1 MEKIGDYFVR
11 LTAQDAEFRAGLK
24 RAVDAAESS
33 GKRMTKEFEST
44 RATFR
49 TLLGAITGAGI
60 GWWSRQMIQN
70 AESLQDL
77 SEATG
82 STVESLSRLQNI
94 AKINGDQFETFKGA
108 MERLAAGM
116 AGAEEGSSKT
126 AEALRFLGVTATDP
140 ARALE
145 EIAKKLDGFS
155 DGVGKAALVKDLF
168 GRTGV
173 GFIATL
179 KQIAQSGEQAATVTT
194 QQAAEAS
201 RLAEAYRSLQVNS
214 TTLSNA
220 LLSGLV
226 PAAAKMVEEFIEGT
240 RVAGGFLE
248 ALRLFGPL
256 KTSTFENIGK
266 QIREVTDEIEE
277 ANRVSHGAFYDLLSK
292 LSGDFFGRA
301 ADSSD
306 PEKRLRLLKFRQR
319 QLALDLISPANEDA
333 RDIRARTKPALPYVS
348 SPAGG
353 RKVAEDD
360 PTRKLLE
367 GALKAIEAYTEE
379 EREILKTRQEYLDR
393 YFSAGNLGIEDY
405 FKAKEATQAEDL
417 RVTLE
422 GIDKEIA
429 ALERYKEAKNRTK
442 VEIADTENK
451 IGDLQ
456 KKRVLAEQQ
465 NARSGVL
472 LWFEQR
478 SEAEKYARTLDDINT
493 RLLEMTGD
501 TLGAL
506 RRRQRAQNG
515 AARSLFERNGDTEAL
530 EQLDRLERQE
540 ELQVRLNN
548 AQQDFGL
555 ILDEIGVKHQ
565 LIAAGREAG
574 TLTELE
580 ALAQVSAA
588 NKAHV
593 AQLEEVA
600 EAYRR
605 LAETSGDPRFLL
617 AAEQMRVKLEEIK
630 ATGDLVAK
638 KFNDIG
644 AGAFADALQALATG
658 QKSFKEAA
666 LDFGKNVSTSI
677 TRVVA
682 DNLAQKAFGKDGIF
696 SGFGDLF
703 SGLFGGAESGA
714 VALTGSATALS
725 GSAAALSAAA
735 GALTAA
741 AAASSASSFG
751 SSFSNIF
758 QGSGGGGFADILTGL
773 QGFAAGGNPP
783 VGRLSLVG
791 ERGPELIFPRAPMTV
806 APLAVAA
813 GGGAGRRAVTI
824 TQHINVLPG
833 ASTQS
838 ARQAAAAVRDSTV
851 RAIKDR

>member
-24 RAVDAAESS
+24 RAVEAAESS
-33 GKRMTKEFEST
+33 GKRMTKEFETT

-49 TLLGAITGAGI
+49 TVLGAITGAGI
-60 GWWSRQMIQN
+60 GWWSRQIIQN

-116 AGAEEGSSKT
+116 AGAEDGSSKT

-140 ARALE
+140 AQALE
-145 EIAKKLDGFS
+145 EIAKKLDSFS

-173 GFIATL
+173 GFTATL

-220 LLSGLV
+220 LLSSLV

-240 RVAGGFLE
+240 RIAGGFLE
-248 ALRLFGPL
+248 SLRLFGTLPS
-256 KTSTFENIGK
+256 STFENVGG
-266 QIREVTDEIEE
+266 QIKELTTQLEE
-277 ANRVSHGAFYDLLSK
+277 ANKAASQGDFYNLLSK

-301 ADSSD
+301 ANDS
-306 PEKRLRLLKFRQR
+306 EKKLQLLKFRQR
-319 QLALDLISPANEDA
+319 QQALALISPANEDA
-333 RDIRARTKPALPYVS
+333 RDIRARTKPALPYTS

-353 RKVAEDD
+353 RKAAEDD

-367 GALKAIEAYTEE
+367 GALKAIQAYTEE

>member
-33 GKRMTKEFEST
+33 GKRMTKEFET
-44 RATFR
+44 ARATFR
-49 TLLGAITGAGI
+49 TLAASFAVIGI
-60 GWWSRQMIQN
+60 GAWSRQLILN
-70 AESLQDL
+70 AEALKDL
-77 SEATG
+77 SESTG

-94 AKINGDQFETFKGA
+94 AKIGGDQFETFKGA

-116 AGAEEGSSKT
+116 AGAEDGSSKT

-140 ARALE
+140 AQALE
-145 EIAKKLDGFS
+145 EIAKKLDGFA
-155 DGVGKAALVKDLF
+155 DGAGKAALVRDLF

-173 GFIATL
+173 GFISTL
-179 KQIAQSGEQAATVTT
+179 KQIAQSGDQAATVTT
-194 QQAAEAS
+194 QQAAEAT
-201 RLAEAYRSLQVNS
+201 RLAESYRTLQV
-214 TTLSNA
+214 
-220 LLSGLV
+220 
-226 PAAAKMVEEFIEGT
+226 AADQVGTSVASHFIPILADLIEQMRFGT
-240 RVAGGFLE
+240 SVAGGFGE
-248 ALRLFGPL
+248 ALLRFGTLAGPADGLRKIGDELREARGELERL
-256 KTSTFENIGK
+256 
-266 QIREVTDEIEE
+266 QRE
-277 ANRVSHGAFYDLLSK
+277 K
-292 LSGDFFGRA
+292 GDFTDLPLVGDFAG
-301 ADSSD
+301 
-306 PEKRLRLLKFRQR
+306 KRFDQAIANQQQRIEFLKLIQR
-319 QLALDLISPANEDA
+319 QQASKLISPLNEDA

-353 RKVAEDD
+353 RKAPEDD

-417 RVTLE
+417 RVTLD
-422 GIDKEIA
+422 GIDREIA
-429 ALERYKEAKNRTK
+429 ALERYKEAKGRTR

-478 SEAEKYARTLDDINT
+478 AEAEKYARTLDDINT
-493 RLLEMTGD
+493 RLLEISGD

-555 ILDEIGVKHQ
+555 ILDEIGIKHQ
-565 LIAAGREAG
+565 LIAVGREAG

-593 AQLEEVA
+593 AQLEAVA
-600 EAYRR
+600 DAYRK

-666 LDFGKNVSTSI
+666 LDFGKNVSTQI
-677 TRVVA
+677 TGVVA

-725 GSAAALSAAA
+725 GSAAALTASAAA
-735 GALTAA
+735 LSAS
-741 AAASSASSFG
+741 AAASTASSFG
-751 SSFSNIF
+751 SGFGNLFDIF
-758 QGSGGGGFADILTGL
+758 GGGGDILTGL

-791 ERGPELIFPRAPMTV
+791 ERGPELIYPRAAMTV
-806 APLAVAA
+806 APLAVDT
-813 GGGAGRRAVTI
+813 GGGRAERVTVAQ
-824 TQHINVLPG
+824 TINVLPG
-833 ASTQS
+833 ANYQT
-838 ARQAAAAVRDSTV
+838 ARQAAKLAAD
-851 RAIKDR
+851 RATFARRRG

>member
-33 GKRMTKEFEST
+33 GKRMTKEFET
-44 RATFR
+44 ARATFR
-49 TLLGAITGAGI
+49 TLAASFAVIGI
-60 GWWSRQMIQN
+60 GAWSRQLVLN
-70 AESLQDL
+70 AEALKDL
-77 SEATG
+77 SESTG

-94 AKINGDQFETFKGA
+94 AKIGGDQFETFKGA

-140 ARALE
+140 AQALE
-145 EIAKKLDGFS
+145 EIAKKLDGFA
-155 DGVGKAALVKDLF
+155 DGAGKAALVKDLF

-173 GFIATL
+173 GFISTL

-194 QQAAEAS
+194 QQAAEAT
-201 RLAEAYRSLQVNS
+201 RLAESYRTLQVAADQVGTS
-214 TTLSNA
+214 VASHFIPILADLIEQMRLGTSMAGGFGKA
-220 LLSGLV
+220 LLSFGTLAGPADGVRKIGDELRAARGELERLQKEKSDFTGLPLV
-226 PAAAKMVEEFIEGT
+226 GDFAGKRFDDAIAK
-240 RVAGGFLE
+240 
-248 ALRLFGPL
+248 
-256 KTSTFENIGK
+256 K
-266 QIREVTDEIEE
+266 QQEIE
-277 ANRVSHGAFYDLLSK
+277 FLK
-292 LSGDFFGRA
+292 LI
-301 ADSSD
+301 
-306 PEKRLRLLKFRQR
+306 QR
-319 QLALDLISPANEDA
+319 QQASKLISPENEDV
-333 RDIRARTKPALPYVS
+333 RDKLAQRKGGVNYRS
-348 SPAGG
+348 SSAGG
-353 RKVAEDD
+353 KVAEDD

-806 APLAVAA
+806 APLAIAA

-824 TQHINVLPG
+824 TQHINVMPG

>member
-24 RAVDAAESS
+24 RAVEAAESS
-33 GKRMTKEFEST
+33 GKRMTKEFETT

-49 TLLGAITGAGI
+49 TVLGAITGAGI
-60 GWWSRQMIQN
+60 GWWSRQIIQN

-116 AGAEEGSSKT
+116 AGAEDGSSKT

-140 ARALE
+140 AQALE
-145 EIAKKLDGFS
+145 EIAKKLDSFS

-214 TTLSNA
+214 TALSNA
-220 LLSGLV
+220 FLSGLV
-226 PAAAKMVEEFIEGT
+226 PAAAKMVEEFIEGK
-240 RVAGGFLE
+240 RVAGGFFE
-248 ALRLFGPL
+248 ALRLFGTIP
-256 KTSTFENIGK
+256 TSTFESIGG
-266 QIREVTDEIEE
+266 QIKDVTTRLEE
-277 ANRVSHGAFYDLLSK
+277 ANKLASQGGFYNLLSK

-301 ADSSD
+301 ANDS
-306 PEKRLRLLKFRQR
+306 EKQLQLLRFRQR
-319 QLALDLISPANEDA
+319 QQALALISPDNEDA